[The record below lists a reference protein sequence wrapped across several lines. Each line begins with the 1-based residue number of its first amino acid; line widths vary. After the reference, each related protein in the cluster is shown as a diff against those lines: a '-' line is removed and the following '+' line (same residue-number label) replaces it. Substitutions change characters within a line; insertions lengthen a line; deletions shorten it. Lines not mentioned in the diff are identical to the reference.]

1 MVIVTFS
8 VSRVAFSKKFYAPNA
23 GYSPS
28 ASRSNDTLDEAEC
41 RDEVDAGDGGMY
53 LGLDWDTVL

>member
-1 MVIVTFS
+1 M
-8 VSRVAFSKKFYAPNA
+8 SRVAFSKKFYAPNA

-53 LGLDWDTVL
+53 LGLDWETVL